1 MKRFLS
7 LGVLLGLSLL
17 AIPVLGAPT
26 KEQAATKEALQ
37 ALNDYIGEWK
47 GSGAP
52 SGARPGTNAGWTEN
66 LGWSWRFKGDDA
78 WMTFAVK
85 DGKHFKS
92 GELRYLPETKRYQ
105 FTAVDSKDKK
115 LVFEGELK
123 DEILTLE
130 RTDPDTRELQRMTM
144 KTPAEGVRFVYTYDH
159 KPKGRTVFIKDYQVA
174 LTKEGLSLGGKEK
187 KVECV
192 VSGGLGTIPV
202 SYKGEM
208 FYVCCSGCRDAF
220 NEDPAKYVA
229 EFKAKKAK
237 K

>member
-7 LGVLLGLSLL
+7 LGVLLGLNLL

-52 SGARPGTNAGWTEN
+52 SGARPGSNAGWTEN

-78 WMTFAVK
+78 WITLDIK
-85 DGKHFKS
+85 DGKILKS
-92 GELRYLPETKRYQ
+92 GELRYLPEKKHYQ
-105 FTAVDSKDKK
+105 LKAVDKSDNK

-123 DEILTLE
+123 DGYLTL
-130 RTDPDTRELQRMTM
+130 DREDEKTKDIQRLTM
-144 KTPAEGVRFVYTYDH
+144 NLAAEGVRFIYRYSH
-159 KPKGRTVFIKDYQVA
+159 KPDGKTLFVKDYQVA
-174 LTKEGLSLGGKEK
+174 ATKEGESLGTTAK
-187 KVECV
+187 KNECV
-192 VSGGLGTIPV
+192 VSGGLGTIAV
-202 SYKGEM
+202 NFKGET
-208 FYVCCSGCRDAF
+208 FYVCCTGCRDAF
-220 NEDPAKYVA
+220 NENPEKYVA
-229 EFKAKKAK
+229 EFKAKKK